1 MNPPNPPEFHY
12 ACAHNEV
19 QVLRDLLIEVG
30 TGTEILNKALKVR
43 EIMTMVDVG
52 LCYHGNQCYY
62 GICRAVLPW

>member
-1 MNPPNPPEFHY
+1 MNPPPNPAEFHY

-52 LCYHGNQCYY
+52 CARRPM
-62 GICRAVLPW
+62 ISKKFT